1 MYLSGIINKMTQDI
15 LLALWFLLPA
25 AIANAAPVFGTVIPY
40 LKNWEAPIDGG
51 HMFRGERIFGPHK
64 TWRGLTSGVI
74 AATIVLWI
82 QQLLFESA
90 NWAQYLA
97 GPVDYAS
104 LPTLLLGPLFAIGAL
119 GGDAVESFFKRQRGI
134 KSGGTWIPFDQIDYI
149 VGAII
154 VSLPFVVFNPA
165 QYLWMLIV
173 WFIMHLLFSYAGWVA
188 GLKKTPI

>member
-1 MYLSGIINKMTQDI
+1 MIQDI
-15 LLALWFLLPA
+15 LLAFWFLLPA
-25 AIANAAPVFGTVIPY
+25 AVANAAPVFGAVAPY
-40 LKNWEAPIDGG
+40 LKHWNTPIDGG
-51 HMFRGERIFGPHK
+51 RSFRGHRLFGSHK
-64 TWRGLTSGVI
+64 TWRGLLCGIV
-74 AATIVLWI
+74 AATIVLWM
-82 QQLLFESA
+82 QQLLFESTD
-90 NWAQYLA
+90 WVRYLA
-97 GPVDYAS
+97 GPVDYTSHAI
-104 LPTLLLGPLFAIGAL
+104 LLLGPLFAVGAL

-134 KSGGTWIPFDQIDYI
+134 KSGGAWIPFDQIDYI